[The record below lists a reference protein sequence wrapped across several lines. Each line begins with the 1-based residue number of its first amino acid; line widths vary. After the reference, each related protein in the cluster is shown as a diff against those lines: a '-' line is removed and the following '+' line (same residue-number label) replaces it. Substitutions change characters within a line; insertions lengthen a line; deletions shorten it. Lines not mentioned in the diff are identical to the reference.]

1 MAREKFGTL
10 TEQMFYILLALDQ
23 ASCGVDIMERIRSLT
38 AGRVTLGPGTLYALL
53 ADFQKAGYIAETA
66 VEGRRRT
73 YALTQAGRARYWD
86 EVARLRACIAD
97 AEEEER
103 LWKPAPCAD

>member
-1 MAREKFGTL
+1 M
-10 TEQMFYILLALDQ
+10 
-23 ASCGVDIMERIRSLT
+23 
-38 AGRVTLGPGTLYALL
+38 
-53 ADFQKAGYIAETA
+53 
-66 VEGRRRT
+66 EGRRRT